1 MQTFIQWTQLTE
13 DKTTDKPV
21 KVFVDNSVFKDLAQW
36 LKSNEHIFR
45 PIKNAEHSLVGDRS
59 VRWGPRHKDVMD
71 KLVAKGFDASYPYGR
86 CHVVASFV
94 YYSLGGY
101 SSDYDLMC
109 IDSKD
114 IPFTYKGIKSTTSH
128 WYVQHK
134 TSGHIIDLTRDQF
147 DRMGVDMD
155 DKYKHGKRSALGVKW
170 YHTKKHGKRH
180 FQNVVPSMHCLH
192 VYDQYRS
199 DVKKIPHLEYWH
211 SQCLYATERR

>member
-1 MQTFIQWTQLTE
+1 MQTFIQFVTQLTE
-13 DKTTDKPV
+13 GKTE
-21 KVFVDNSVFKDLAQW
+21 KVYVDNSEYKDLAKW
-36 LKSNEHIFR
+36 LKSNEDVFR
-45 PIKNAEHSLVGDRS
+45 PIKNAEHSLIGDPS
-59 VRWGPRHKDVMD
+59 VKWGPRHKDTMD

-101 SSDYDLMC
+101 SSDYNLMC
-109 IDSKD
+109 IDAKH

-147 DRMGVDMD
+147 DRMGVDID
-155 DKYKHGKRSALGVKW
+155 DKYKHGKRSAIGWTW

-180 FQNVVPSMHCLH
+180 YKNVVPSMHCLQ
-192 VYDQYRS
+192 VYDRYRS

-211 SQCLYATERR
+211 GQCLYATERR